1 MGFVSRL
8 APKAHAEINT
18 HVFFNLQEFHRR
30 GDARNRAHSF
40 TLADKG

>member
-8 APKAHAEINT
+8 TPKAHAAINT
-18 HVFFNLQEFHRR
+18 HVFFNLQEFHRP
-30 GDARNRAHSF
+30 GGARNMADSF